1 MPTEVPATGFTLEC
15 DCSRGAAWVQEPQQ
29 RKFRRLSEVC
39 SFHLLDEFVGVRPA
53 KNRPAE
59 NGT

>member
-1 MPTEVPATGFTLEC
+1 MRLIT
-15 DCSRGAAWVQEPQQ
+15 RGAQWVQEPQQ

-53 KNRPAE
+53 
-59 NGT
+59 